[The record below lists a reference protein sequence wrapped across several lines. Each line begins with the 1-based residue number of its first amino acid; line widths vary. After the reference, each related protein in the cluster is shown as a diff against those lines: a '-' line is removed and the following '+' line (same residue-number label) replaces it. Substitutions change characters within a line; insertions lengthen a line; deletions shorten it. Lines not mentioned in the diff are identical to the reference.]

1 MGDEIVNGDSVH
13 YFVHGRD
20 KDLFEIRR
28 DETAY
33 IRTTTN
39 NNQGPWRL
47 HYKKKL
53 SKAVLDQAPNHIV
66 HHHIQVV
73 GKKHLDR
80 RKYKRKY
87 ESNHEEK
94 FEREFKTQTHTPSH
108 HMHNEIELYM
118 KLKLIVLP

>member
-1 MGDEIVNGDSVH
+1 MHSILFFSRPILFLQPSTTDEIVNGDLVH

-53 SKAVLDQAPNHIV
+53 SKAVLDRAPNHIV
-66 HHHIQVV
+66 HHHIQV
-73 GKKHLDR
+73 KK
-80 RKYKRKY
+80 
-87 ESNHEEK
+87 S
-94 FEREFKTQTHTPSH
+94 FS
-108 HMHNEIELYM
+108 
-118 KLKLIVLP
+118 IVYLSPGPVIWK